1 MERIWKPIINY
12 EGIYE
17 ISNYGDI
24 RSIDRFVNSK
34 TKRLCKGTMIKQNKD
49 EDGYNSVH
57 LYKNGKR
64 KVFFVHRLVI
74 SSFIGINE
82 NKTQVNHKNGN
93 KSDNNINN
101 LEWMTPLENTR
112 HAWQTG
118 LAGRLGG
125 F

>member
-1 MERIWKPIINY
+1 MEKIWKPVINY

-17 ISNYGDI
+17 VSNYGDI
-24 RSIDRFVNSK
+24 KSVDRIVNSK
-34 TKRLCKGTMIKQNKD
+34 TKRFCKGTIIKQNKD
-49 EDGYNSVH
+49 EDGYNSIH

-64 KVFFVHRLVI
+64 RVFFVHRLVI
-74 SSFIGINE
+74 SSFIGIDK